1 MNFWRKLISGCEA
14 LCLDCRGASRAQS
27 ERLDHP
33 LPRAQRVGLWLHLA
47 ICKWCRRYGKQI
59 RFLREAAHEHPEEL
73 AKAAPQNL
81 SAEARDR
88 IKRRLSENN

>member
-1 MNFWRKLISGCEA
+1 
-14 LCLDCRGASRAQS
+14 
-27 ERLDHP
+27 
-33 LPRAQRVGLWLHLA
+33 V
-47 ICKWCRRYGKQI
+47 CRRYGKQI

-81 SAEARDR
+81 SVEARDR